1 MSAWPALP
9 YDDWKDTF
17 ATLHLWLQVVGKVRL
32 AQSPWVNHQW
42 HVTLYVSSRG
52 LTTSPIPH
60 GTRTFEI
67 QFDFIDHDLWIH
79 ASDGRSRTMRLE
91 AQSVARFHRRV
102 MRLLEDLEL
111 PVKINPMPNEVV
123 NAIPLDKDEQHRTYE
138 AEQAARFWR
147 VLVQVDRVFKQF
159 RARFA
164 GKCSPVHLFWG
175 GCDLA
180 VTRFNGRRA
189 PEHPGG
195 APNMPDWVM
204 REAYSHECSSCG
216 FWPGADNVPRPF
228 FFSYA
233 YPPPP
238 GFAAA
243 KVKPAAAL
251 FDQNLGEFVLPYD
264 AVRESADPDATLLEF
279 LQSTY
284 EAAADLGGWD
294 RKALELSIR
303 GPAKRPGV

>member
-1 MSAWPALP
+1 MGAWPAFP
-9 YDDWKDTF
+9 YEEWKNTYQ
-17 ATLHLWLQVVGKVRL
+17 TLHRWLQIAGKVRL

-42 HVTLYVSSRG
+42 HVTLYVTSRG

-67 QFDFIDHDLWIH
+67 VFDFIESALWIH
-79 ASDGRSRTMRLE
+79 ASDGRSRTMMLE
-91 AQSVARFHRRV
+91 QQSVARFYRRL
-102 MRLLEDLEL
+102 MGQLEDLEL
-111 PVKINPMPNEVV
+111 PVKINPKPNEVADATPF
-123 NAIPLDKDEQHRTYE
+123 NEDQEHKFYDPD
-138 AEQAARFWR
+138 AAANFWR

-159 RARFA
+159 RGRFA

-180 VTRFNGRRA
+180 VSRFSGRRA

-195 APNMPDWVM
+195 VPNMPDRLI

-216 FWPGADNVPRPF
+216 FWPGGESFPQPM

-233 YPPPP
+233 YPPPA
-238 GFAAA
+238 GFSTARVRPEAAR
-243 KVKPAAAL
+243 
-251 FDQNLGEFVLPYD
+251 FDSSLGEFVLPYD

-279 LQSTY
+279 LQSSY

-294 RKALELSIR
+294 RAALEMK
-303 GPAKRPGV
+303 PPK

>member
-1 MSAWPALP
+1 VSAWPALP
-9 YDDWKDTF
+9 YAEWKNTYE
-17 ATLHLWLQVVGKVRL
+17 TLHRWLQVAGKVRL
-32 AQSPWVNHQW
+32 VQSPWVNHQW
-42 HVTLYVSSRG
+42 HVTLYVTSRG

-67 QFDFIDHDLWIH
+67 VFDFIEHALWVH

-91 AQSVARFHRRV
+91 QQSVARFYRRLMSV
-102 MRLLEDLEL
+102 LEDLEL
-111 PVKINPMPNEVV
+111 PVKINPKPNEVSD
-123 NAIPLDKDEQHRTYE
+123 ATPLDEDQDHRFYDPD
-138 AEQAARFWR
+138 AARDFWR
-147 VLVQVDRVFKQF
+147 ALVQVDRVFKQF

-195 APNMPDWVM
+195 VPNLPDRLV

-216 FWPGADNVPRPF
+216 FWPGGENFPEPM

-233 YPPPP
+233 YPAPR
-238 GFAAA
+238 GLSEA
-243 KVKPAAAL
+243 KVRPSAAS
-251 FDQNLGEFVLPYD
+251 FNEQLGEFVLLYD

-294 RKALELSIR
+294 RAAMEMK
-303 GPAKRPGV
+303 PPK

>member
-1 MSAWPALP
+1 MGAWPAFP
-9 YDDWKDTF
+9 YEEWKNTYQ
-17 ATLHLWLQVVGKVRL
+17 TLHRWLQIAGKVRL

-42 HVTLYVSSRG
+42 HVTLYVTSRG

-67 QFDFIDHDLWIH
+67 VFDFIDSALWIH
-79 ASDGRSRTMRLE
+79 ASDGRSRTMMLE
-91 AQSVARFHRRV
+91 QQSVARFYRRL
-102 MRLLEDLEL
+102 MGQLEDLEL
-111 PVKINPMPNEVV
+111 PVKINPKPNEVADATPF
-123 NAIPLDKDEQHRTYE
+123 NEDQEHKFYDPD
-138 AEQAARFWR
+138 AAANFWR
-147 VLVQVDRVFKQF
+147 VLVQADRVFKQF
-159 RARFA
+159 RGRFA

-180 VTRFNGRRA
+180 VSRFSGRRA

-195 APNMPDWVM
+195 VPNMPDRLI

-216 FWPGADNVPRPF
+216 FWPGGESFPQPM

-233 YPPPP
+233 YPPPA
-238 GFAAA
+238 GFSTARVRPEAAR
-243 KVKPAAAL
+243 
-251 FDQNLGEFVLPYD
+251 FDSSLGEFVLPYD

-279 LQSTY
+279 LQSSY

-294 RKALELSIR
+294 RAALEMK
-303 GPAKRPGV
+303 PPK

>member
-1 MSAWPALP
+1 MGAWPAFP
-9 YDDWKDTF
+9 YEEWKNTYQ
-17 ATLHLWLQVVGKVRL
+17 TLHRWLQIAGKVRL

-42 HVTLYVSSRG
+42 HVTLYVTSRG

-67 QFDFIDHDLWIH
+67 VFDFIESALWIH
-79 ASDGRSRTMRLE
+79 ASDGRSRTMMLE
-91 AQSVARFHRRV
+91 QQSVARFYRRL
-102 MRLLEDLEL
+102 MGQLEDLEL
-111 PVKINPMPNEVV
+111 PVKINPKPNEVADATPF
-123 NAIPLDKDEQHRTYE
+123 NEDQEHKFYDPD
-138 AEQAARFWR
+138 AAANFWR

-159 RARFA
+159 RGRFA

-180 VTRFNGRRA
+180 VSRFSGRRA

-195 APNMPDWVM
+195 VPNMPDRLI

-216 FWPGADNVPRPF
+216 FWPGGESFPHPM

-233 YPPPP
+233 YPPPA
-238 GFAAA
+238 GFSTARVRPEAAR
-243 KVKPAAAL
+243 
-251 FDQNLGEFVLPYD
+251 FDSSLGEFVLPYD

-279 LQSTY
+279 LQSSY

-294 RKALELSIR
+294 RAALEMK
-303 GPAKRPGV
+303 PPK

>member
-1 MSAWPALP
+1 MGAWPAFP
-9 YDDWKDTF
+9 YEEWKNTYQ
-17 ATLHLWLQVVGKVRL
+17 TLHRWLQIAGKVRL

-42 HVTLYVSSRG
+42 HVTLYVTSRG

-67 QFDFIDHDLWIH
+67 VFDFIDSALWIH
-79 ASDGRSRTMRLE
+79 ASDGRSRTMMLE
-91 AQSVARFHRRV
+91 QQSVARFYRRL
-102 MRLLEDLEL
+102 MGQLEDLEL
-111 PVKINPMPNEVV
+111 PVKINPKPNEVADATPF
-123 NAIPLDKDEQHRTYE
+123 NEDQDHKFYDPD
-138 AEQAARFWR
+138 AAANFWR

-159 RARFA
+159 RGRFA

-180 VTRFNGRRA
+180 VSRFSGRRA

-195 APNMPDWVM
+195 VPNMPDRLI

-216 FWPGADNVPRPF
+216 FWPGGESFPQPM

-233 YPPPP
+233 YPPPA
-238 GFAAA
+238 GFSTARVRPEAAR
-243 KVKPAAAL
+243 
-251 FDQNLGEFVLPYD
+251 FDSSLGEFVLPYD

-279 LQSTY
+279 LQSSY

-294 RKALELSIR
+294 RAALEMK
-303 GPAKRPGV
+303 PPK

>member
-1 MSAWPALP
+1 MGAWPAFP
-9 YDDWKDTF
+9 YEEWKNTYQ
-17 ATLHLWLQVVGKVRL
+17 TLHRWLQIAGKVRL

-42 HVTLYVSSRG
+42 HVTLYVTSRG

-67 QFDFIDHDLWIH
+67 VFDFIESALWIH
-79 ASDGRSRTMRLE
+79 ASDGRSRTMMLE
-91 AQSVARFHRRV
+91 QQSVARFYRRL
-102 MRLLEDLEL
+102 MGQLEDLEL
-111 PVKINPMPNEVV
+111 PVRINPRPNEV
-123 NAIPLDKDEQHRTYE
+123 ADATPFHEDQEHKFYDPD
-138 AEQAARFWR
+138 AAANFWR

-159 RARFA
+159 RGRFA

-180 VTRFNGRRA
+180 VSRFSGRRA

-195 APNMPDWVM
+195 VPNMPDRLI

-216 FWPGADNVPRPF
+216 FWPGGESFPHPM

-233 YPPPP
+233 YPPPA
-238 GFAAA
+238 GFSTARVRPEAAR
-243 KVKPAAAL
+243 
-251 FDQNLGEFVLPYD
+251 FDSSLGEFVLPYD

-279 LQSTY
+279 LQSSY

-294 RKALELSIR
+294 RAALEMK
-303 GPAKRPGV
+303 PPK